1 MAFQLLVCGWDRVDK
16 TMRLPWISRSSH
28 EEMMGLVT
36 TQVDELTRERKVL
49 LDRLATLGLGGP
61 LFSSPSS
68 PDFSA
73 EAGDQSDPE
82 AEEIEKLMNLRRRP
96 SKLADALTRKA
107 YRDYN
112 KVQAGPSIKWIPKVE
127 AITAALDEAEASGKK
142 QA

>member
-1 MAFQLLVCGWDRVDK
+1 
-16 TMRLPWISRSSH
+16 
-28 EEMMGLVT
+28 MMDLVT
-36 TQVDELTRERKVL
+36 TQVDELTHERRVL

-68 PDFSA
+68 ADSSESTAPI
-73 EAGDQSDPE
+73 DPE
-82 AEEIEKLMNLRRRP
+82 AEEIESLMQSRRRP

-112 KVQAGPSIKWIPKVE
+112 RVQAGASVKWIPKVE
-127 AITAALDEAEASGKK
+127 AVTAALDEAEALGKK